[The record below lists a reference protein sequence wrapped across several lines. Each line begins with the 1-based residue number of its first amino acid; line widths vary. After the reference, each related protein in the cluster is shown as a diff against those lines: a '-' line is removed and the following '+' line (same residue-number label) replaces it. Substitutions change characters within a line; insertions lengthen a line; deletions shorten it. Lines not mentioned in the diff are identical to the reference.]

1 MRNKL
6 LELNYI
12 KVLQGLSKLLQHG
25 VQMKA
30 TKINRNNVVCI
41 FEAYL
46 VAVDRCVAAV
56 PVRCLEAVAVGQA
69 EAMQSLEVECL
80 DAEEAA
86 VQSPVLR

>member
-1 MRNKL
+1 MLNKL
-6 LELNYI
+6 PDLNYI
-12 KVLQGLSKLLQHG
+12 KVLQGLKILERG
-25 VQMKA
+25 VQMTA
-30 TKINRNNVVCI
+30 NGDDAVCI

-46 VAVDRCVAAV
+46 VEVDRCVAAV
-56 PVRCLEAVAVGQA
+56 PVRCLEAVVVAQA